1 MAEELIALASQFSQR
16 MGGGVPVAVCAEPM
30 GAPGRRAFPGQ
41 SCCACAVRMQM
52 GERPPASPS
61 TPPGRSGR

>member
-1 MAEELIALASQFSQR
+1 MAEELIALAPQFSQR
-16 MGGGVPVAVCAEPM
+16 MGGGVPVAVCTEPM
-30 GAPGRRAFPGQ
+30 SPGEEGFPGQ

>member
-16 MGGGVPVAVCAEPM
+16 MGGGVPVAVCTEPM
-30 GAPGRRAFPGQ
+30 GPRGGGLFRGKAAA
-41 SCCACAVRMQM
+41 ACAVRMQM